1 MFSSNTFSHSHI
13 FDPEALKSSLKAI
26 PTNRTHFYFES
37 KTIHGFKQDL
47 KEEIHD
53 LLVELE
59 ASEDHLQRIIHIF
72 LLYAERHEK
81 LISEKDEAIFQL
93 TMENEKNILK
103 TAYNHENE
111 YLTQEN
117 FNLLE
122 KISQLSKENEFL
134 DQQCSQYEQTI
145 EELKQAQ
152 NKFEGKNN
160 YEGVFIKYAELF
172 KNKYPTYFCKCQG
185 NYEEILKENSDLR
198 AKLFRLSAEIQE
210 IRQENTKNCEL
221 VKELNEEVS
230 RIFKV
235 NEKLMSEKEELKG
248 ELNAIHSKR
257 DRFIDD
263 ITDTMTHKYRFH
275 MPVLKIRSLSAKKKE
290 EAIPTEKVPIQKKKK
305 RVNNSLS
312 LEKNTEI
319 ELAGL
324 RTAVRHKTRAF
335 TKKFTNL
342 LSEIE
347 KSLKQEIN
355 AGDNIFEICEDIHE
369 NHNNL
374 RINYKSSLDNEEL
387 GLNSL
392 PSNKKIDQ
400 ETFNIADKE
409 PIDIKEPL
417 LDNKPKKKG
426 KNCFDKLFSCLFNR
440 N

>member
-1 MFSSNTFSHSHI
+1 MFSSSTFSQSHI
-13 FDPEALKSSLKAI
+13 FDSEALKSSLKAI
-26 PTNRTHFYFES
+26 PTNRTHYYFES
-37 KTIHGFKQDL
+37 KTIHGFKPDL

-103 TAYNHENE
+103 TAYYHENE
-111 YLTQEN
+111 NLTQEN

-122 KISQLSKENEFL
+122 KISQLSKEIEFL

-145 EELKQAQ
+145 EELKQSQ
-152 NKFEGKNN
+152 NKTEGKIN
-160 YEGVFIKYAELF
+160 YEGVFIKYSEIF
-172 KNKYPTYFCKCQG
+172 KKKFPNYFCKCQG
-185 NYEEILKENSDLR
+185 NYEQILVENSDLR
-198 AKLFRLSAEIQE
+198 GKLFRLSTEIQE
-210 IRQENTKNCEL
+210 TQQENVKQSEL
-221 VKELNEEVS
+221 IKELKEEVLRVS
-230 RIFKV
+230 KL

-248 ELNAIHSKR
+248 EINAIHSKR

-263 ITDTMTHKYRFH
+263 ITETMTHKYRFH
-275 MPVLKIRSLSAKKKE
+275 MPVIKMRSLSAKRKE
-290 EAIPTEKVPIQKKKK
+290 ETIPPEKVSLKKKNK
-305 RVNNSLS
+305 RTNNSLS

-319 ELAGL
+319 ELTGL
-324 RTAVRHKTRAF
+324 RTAVHHKTRAF

-347 KSLKQEIN
+347 KSLKQEIK
-355 AGDNIFEICEDIHE
+355 DENIFEICEDNHE
-369 NHNNL
+369 DIQNNL
-374 RINYKSSLDNEEL
+374 KINFKSSLDNEEI

-392 PSNKKIDQ
+392 PSHKKIDQ
-400 ETFNIADKE
+400 ENCIN
-409 PIDIKEPL
+409 DIKEPL

-426 KNCFDKLFSCLFNR
+426 KSCFDKLFSCLFNR